1 MCGVRARLAGHPAAW
16 TQSSSSDPSFTP
28 RGPSDITAPTE
39 FNIEETVERIASRKG
54 VHGVVI
60 LNRQGMAVRST
71 LPIDM
76 TRQYA
81 HLLSGLVQQTRNV
94 VQDLDS
100 ENQLTFM
107 RIRTKKHELMIAP
120 SPEYLLV
127 VIQNPQEHYQ

>member
-1 MCGVRARLAGHPAAW
+1 M
-16 TQSSSSDPSFTP
+16 SSGNDPTFTP
-28 RGPSDITAPTE
+28 RGPSEIAAPTE
-39 FNIEETVERIASRKG
+39 FNIEETVDRIASRKG

-81 HLLSGLVQQTRNV
+81 HLLNGLVQQTRNV

-100 ENQLTFM
+100 ENQNDLTFL
-107 RIRTKKHELMIAP
+107 RIRTKKHEIMVAP
-120 SPEYLLV
+120 GPEYLLV

>member
-1 MCGVRARLAGHPAAW
+1 M
-16 TQSSSSDPSFTP
+16 SSGNDPSFTP

-94 VQDLDS
+94 VQDLDN
-100 ENQLTFM
+100 ENQ
-107 RIRTKKHELMIAP
+107 KHEIMVAP
-120 SPEYLLV
+120 SSEYLLV